1 MTDFKNGQT
10 YAYLDQLSIEEL
22 EALLRASP
30 RGASE
35 DEASSA
41 YYHAI
46 EEVILRREK
55 ESPTGRLSDLDASW
69 EEFCTYYATPEDK
82 NALLR
87 PDAHTAHAAAASTS
101 LNRSNKTRPRLRRR
115 FGILAAAV
123 VAVFAM
129 MVAAQA
135 SGLDFFGW
143 LGRWTDEVLWFDSG
157 SRDIG
162 KFSPSHSTQTY
173 DAIQASVERCGI
185 TDSVVPTWYPD
196 GYELLEANYFENESS
211 KYIIA
216 EFSDQ
221 DKGWIYFHIT
231 NYNSINQRK
240 AVSAEK
246 DPSTMEEYLSND
258 QLFYVMNNQENS
270 VVAWGSGTWY
280 ATIEGTIT
288 EEEIKNM
295 IDSIG
300 E

>member
-1 MTDFKNGQT
+1 MTDFKNSQT

-196 GYELLEANYFENESS
+196 GYELEETNYYENESS
-211 KYIIA
+211 KIVFCKFTD
-216 EFSDQ
+216 EDE
-221 DKGWIYFHIT
+221 GWIHLQIT
-231 NYNSINQRK
+231 NYENSSQRK
-240 AVSAEK
+240 VVATEK
-246 DPSTMEEYLSND
+246 DSTIKEEYPSNN
-258 QLFYVMNNQENS
+258 QLFYIMNNQQTS
-270 VVAWGSGTWY
+270 VATWGANTWC
-280 ATIEGTIT
+280 ASIEGTIT
-288 EEEIKNM
+288 EEEIKSM

-300 E
+300 G

>member
-173 DAIQASVERCGI
+173 DAIQASVERCGV
-185 TDSVVPTWYPD
+185 TDSVVPTWFPD
-196 GYELLEANYFENESS
+196 GYELEETNYYENESS
-211 KYIIA
+211 KIVFCKFTDEDEGWLHIQIINY
-216 EFSDQ
+216 ESVDQ
-221 DKGWIYFHIT
+221 
-231 NYNSINQRK
+231 NK
-240 AVSAEK
+240 ASSAEK
-246 DPSTMEEYLSND
+246 DATAVDKYTSNN
-258 QLFYVMNNQENS
+258 QLFYIMNNRENC
-270 VVAWGSGTWY
+270 VATWSSDTWFASIAGS
-280 ATIEGTIT
+280 IS
-288 EEEIKNM
+288 EEEIKTM

-300 E
+300 G

>member
-1 MTDFKNGQT
+1 MTDFKNSQA

-35 DEASSA
+35 DEATSA

-69 EEFCTYYATPEDK
+69 EEFCTYYVTPEDK

-101 LNRSNKTRPRLRRR
+101 LNRSNKTRPRLRKR
-115 FGILAAAV
+115 FRILAAAV

-143 LGRWTDEVLWFDSG
+143 LGRWTDELLWFNSESPNVKKGEVSQTD
-157 SRDIG
+157 DI
-162 KFSPSHSTQTY
+162 HDIIQTE
-173 DAIQASVERCGI
+173 VEKCGI
-185 TDSVVPTWYPD
+185 LVPIVPTWYPLS
-196 GYELLEANYFENESS
+196 YELVEATYYENKSS
-211 KYIIA
+211 RVVLCELSNKD
-216 EFSDQ
+216 E
-221 DKGWIYFHIT
+221 GWIYIQIT
-231 NYNSINQRK
+231 NYEDSNQRK
-240 AVSAEK
+240 TVAAEK
-246 DPSTMEEYLSND
+246 DSTTVEKYTSND
-258 QLFYVMNNQENS
+258 QLYYIMNNRQTS
-270 VVAWGSGTWY
+270 VATWGSDTWC
-280 ATIEGTIT
+280 ASIEGTIT
-288 EEEIKNM
+288 EEEIKSM

-300 E
+300 G

>member
-35 DEASSA
+35 DEATSA

-69 EEFCTYYATPEDK
+69 EEFCTYYVTPEDK

-87 PDAHTAHAAAASTS
+87 PDAYTAHAAAASTS

-115 FGILAAAV
+115 FRILAAAV

-143 LGRWTDEVLWFDSG
+143 LGRWTDELLWFSSESPNTEKG
-157 SRDIG
+157 ATSRT
-162 KFSPSHSTQTY
+162 TQIHDMLQ
-173 DAIQASVERCGI
+173 DAVEKCGI
-185 TDSVVPTWYPD
+185 TVPVVPTWYPD
-196 GYELLEANYFENESS
+196 GYELDEANFYENESS

-216 EFSDQ
+216 ELSNQAD
-221 DKGWIYFHIT
+221 GWIYFHIT

-246 DPSTMEEYLSND
+246 DASTTEKYLSND
-258 QLFYVMNNQENS
+258 QLFYVMNNHENS
-270 VVAWGSGTWY
+270 VAAWGSGTWY